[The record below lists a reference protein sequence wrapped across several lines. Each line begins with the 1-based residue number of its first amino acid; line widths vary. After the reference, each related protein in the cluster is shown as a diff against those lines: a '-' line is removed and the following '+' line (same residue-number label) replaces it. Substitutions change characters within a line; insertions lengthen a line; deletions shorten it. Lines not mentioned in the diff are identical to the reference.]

1 MRYRFGMLGMTL
13 LDAIAFAWFAIA
25 WAGYA
30 WLVDVVGRNGQG
42 LTQVM
47 ATYRQRWMTEMLTR
61 ANRIVD
67 GQINMTL
74 QQGTAFFAST
84 SLIAVG
90 GGLTLLGATDRAV
103 EIVQALPLGYHPSRE
118 QWEVKVAGLTL
129 IFVYA
134 FFKFAWA
141 YRLFNYC
148 AILIGA
154 TPDGDRSGTQEALAM
169 AQRAATMNT
178 IAASHFN
185 RGQRAFFFALG
196 YLGWF
201 FGPIVFVI
209 STAAVV
215 VVIYRRQFLSNSLD
229 AVRF

>member
-1 MRYRFGMLGMTL
+1 MFGLTP
-13 LDAIAFAWFAIA
+13 LDALSLGIFVIA
-25 WAGYA
+25 WIAYA
-30 WLVDVVGRNGQG
+30 WLVDVRGREMRG
-42 LTQVM
+42 LTAVM
-47 ATYRQRWMTEMLTR
+47 AGYRERWMQEMQTR
-61 ANRIVD
+61 QNRIID

-84 SLIAVG
+84 SLLAVG
-90 GGLTLLGATDRAV
+90 ACLTLIGATDRIV
-103 EIVQALPLGYHPSRE
+103 DIVQTLPFGFHMDRA
-118 QWEVKVAGLTL
+118 QWEVKVGGLTI

-154 TPDGDRSGTQEALAM
+154 TPDGDRRNSDEARAM
-169 AQRAATMNT
+169 ANRAARMNT
-178 IAASHFN
+178 IAAGHFN
-185 RGQRAFFFALG
+185 RGQRAYFFALG

-201 FGPIVFVI
+201 AGPYVFVL

-215 VVIYRRQFLSNSLD
+215 FVIYRRQFASASLR
-229 AVRF
+229 AVL

>member
-1 MRYRFGMLGMTL
+1 MRYRSDMLGLTP
-13 LDAIAFAWFAIA
+13 LDAFAFAWFVMA
-25 WAGYA
+25 WAGYS
-30 WLVDVVGRNGQG
+30 WLVDVLGAKRG
-42 LTQVM
+42 LTSTM
-47 ATYRQRWMTEMLTR
+47 AVYRERWMHEMLHR
-61 ANRIVD
+61 SNRIVD

-84 SLIAVG
+84 SLLAVG
-90 GGLTLLGATDRAV
+90 GGLTLIGATDRAV
-103 EIVQALPLGYHPSRE
+103 EFVQTLPFGYHPSRE
-118 QWEVKVAGLTL
+118 QWEVKVAGLTI

-154 TPDGDRSGTQEALAM
+154 TPDGDRRGTEEAVAM
-169 AQRAATMNT
+169 AGRAAKMNA
-178 IAASHFN
+178 IAAAHFN

-201 FGPIVFVI
+201 AGPIVLVVT
-209 STAAVV
+209 TAAVV
-215 VVIYRRQFLSNSLD
+215 SVIYRRQFCSNSLD
-229 AVRF
+229 AVRL